1 MYGMKANFNLQ
12 TILFVFVVG
21 MAFLFGSASCSD
33 SDSDHLSY
41 GTLRGTVTSEEGLP
55 LADVKVLVSGVSE
68 TTQTGADGTYEI
80 GNVSVES
87 HSIIFS
93 KDGRETISTTIVA
106 GSFKNGN
113 VATSDVVM
121 LDASST
127 IKGLVLNA
135 KDGEK
140 PFAGVTVS
148 ISSTQQVKT
157 DNEGKFEFKNIKT
170 ADYTL
175 TFTVDGFSSIN
186 RKIAASDFVDGIAQ
200 LPVVQ
205 MGRVELLR
213 GLTADDLEKADK
225 WYYNEY
231 RGGRNAEA
239 YPHWDWSTNYMG
251 TLNFVGAWEEQ
262 NEGTTLQ
269 IRNSG
274 ADQKNP
280 ANMDIFDSYV
290 YGSKLIT
297 ADNKIM
303 SLRVRTHSASDNSP
317 AHFGV
322 QVVDLSEQEPIAVK
336 IGDTRTYGSP
346 DYTDFAFDLSDYVG
360 KEVVIV
366 IGIYRKETGDYW
378 KQLVLRAI
386 RFASVEVKDWSW
398 LPGAEAI
405 DGWKLPLEAVRSTM
419 PQLAKSFTGIS
430 PVGGNRDAYI
440 DAYRSWRN
448 ISHIATE
455 WTLVPLSKDP
465 EIFPSEGYLL
475 KTRGDAA
482 VNLDVPEA
490 YFYAKFSIAA
500 GNNKLTFR
508 TRNFGGKDTYFKM
521 TTIQNDGTV
530 KYLNPVSNTAQR
542 AAAVVD
548 GNGSWAFMHDA
559 GGAGAPNA
567 YASFVYDLS
576 EFNGKDVVIAIG
588 VFNGVAQ
595 SGENKLVFYKIDL
608 E

>member
-12 TILFVFVVG
+12 TILFVFLVG
-21 MAFLFGSASCSD
+21 VAFLFGSTSCSD

-41 GTLRGTVTSEEGLP
+41 GTVQGTVTSEEGLP
-55 LADVKVLVSGVSE
+55 LADVQVLVSGMSE
-68 TTQTGADGTYEI
+68 TTQTGVDGTYVIE
-80 GNVSVES
+80 NVSIES
-87 HSIIFS
+87 HSITFS
-93 KDGRETISTTIVA
+93 KEGRETISTTVVG

-121 LDASST
+121 LDASSV

-140 PFAGVTVS
+140 PFEGVTVS

-157 DNEGKFEFKNIKT
+157 GKDGRFEFKNVKT

-175 TFTVDGFSSIN
+175 TFTVDGFSTIN
-186 RKIAASDFVDGIAQ
+186 RKLAGSDFIDGVAE

-231 RGGRNAEA
+231 RGGRNHDA

-251 TLNFVGAWEEQ
+251 ALDFIGGWEEQ
-262 NEGTTLQ
+262 NEGSTLQ
-269 IRNSG
+269 IRNSSG
-274 ADQKNP
+274 DQKNP
-280 ANMDIFDSYV
+280 GNMDIFDSYV

-297 ADNKIM
+297 NDNKIM
-303 SLRVRTHSASDNSP
+303 SLRVRTHDASENSP

-322 QVVDLSEQEPIAVK
+322 QVVDLSAQEPQAVR
-336 IGDTRTYGSP
+336 IGETRTLGSP

-360 KEVVIV
+360 KEVIIA
-366 IGIYRKETGDYW
+366 IGIYRKDTGNYW

-398 LPGAEAI
+398 LPGQEVV

-419 PQLAKSFTGIS
+419 PQLKKSFTGVS
-430 PVGGNRDAYI
+430 SVGGNRDNYI

-448 ISHIATE
+448 IPHIATE

-465 EIFPSEGYLL
+465 ELFPSEGYLL
-475 KTRGDAA
+475 KTRKDAPE
-482 VNLDVPEA
+482 NLDVPEA

-500 GNNKLTFR
+500 GSNKFTFR

-530 KYLNPVSNTAQR
+530 KHMSPVSNTAQS
-542 AAAVVD
+542 AAAAESGCWKFV
-548 GNGSWAFMHDA
+548 HDA
-559 GGAGAPNA
+559 GGAGSPNA

-576 EFNGKDVVIAIG
+576 EFNGKDVVIALG
-588 VFNGVAQ
+588 VYNGVAN